1 MKKLLIRI
9 ENRMI
14 GKMRWQRMF
23 EMLHR
28 IGIRG
33 MNYYRGHT
41 VKSSGEVWTM
51 HYVFK
56 QLRAAGKARPMIF
69 DVGANVGQYLDVML
83 QECGDQFDCHS
94 FEPAEAT
101 FIPLKEHFE
110 DKAHIC
116 TVQVGIGK
124 EDGTVD
130 LFSNHDGSTIA
141 SQFPIY
147 DLMQNTVLARKETIK
162 IRSIDSYC
170 EEFQID
176 EIGFLKIDV
185 EGAELDVLLGA
196 ERMLSEGRIQF
207 VQFEFGPNNMTSKTY
222 MKDFFRVL
230 KGYRMY
236 RIVQDGIRL
245 IPKYNEEIEIPLVSN
260 FLAEKIG

>member
-1 MKKLLIRI
+1 MRM
-9 ENRMI
+9 EDRMI
-14 GKMRWQRMF
+14 GKMRWQKMF

-41 VKSSGEVWTM
+41 VESSGEVWAM
-51 HYVFK
+51 RYVFQ
-56 QLRAAGKARPMIF
+56 QLRAAGVERPMVF
-69 DVGANVGQYLDVML
+69 DVGANTGQYLDVML
-83 QECGDQFDCHS
+83 LECGDQFDCHT

-101 FIPLKEHFE
+101 FIPLKAHFK
-110 DKAHIC
+110 DKAQIHP
-116 TVQVGIGK
+116 VQLGMGK
-124 EDGTVD
+124 ENGSID

-141 SQFPIY
+141 SLYPIY
-147 DLMQNTVLARKETIK
+147 DLQKDTVLVRKETIQ
-162 IRSIDSYC
+162 IRTVDHYC
-170 EEFQID
+170 AEEGIEQIS
-176 EIGFLKIDV
+176 FLKIDV

-196 ERMLSEGRIQF
+196 ERMLKAGKIQF
-207 VQFEFGPNNMTSKTY
+207 VQFEFGPNNMSSQTY

-230 KGYRMY
+230 KGYKIY
-236 RIVQDGIRL
+236 RIMQDGIRL